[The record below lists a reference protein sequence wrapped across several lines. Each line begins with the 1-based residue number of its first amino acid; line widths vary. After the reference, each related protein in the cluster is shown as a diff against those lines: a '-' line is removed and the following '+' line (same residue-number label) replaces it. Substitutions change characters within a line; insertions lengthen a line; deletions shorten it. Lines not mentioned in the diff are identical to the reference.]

1 MRVVSKTEWIC
12 PWKVVNHVGDKE
24 KIEIANN
31 SDTLPLDKE
40 MLWMKEGE
48 RECQKSETDTIKLL
62 LENLNE

>member
-1 MRVVSKTEWIC
+1 M
-12 PWKVVNHVGDKE
+12 GDKE